1 MTDRGLQAM
10 KVVAIPKEARVSL
23 LTKPK
28 AGRFDEPGA
37 GGACWGVGGGH
48 GWVCVLSWAWA

>member
-48 GWVCVLSWAWA
+48 GWVCVLSWA